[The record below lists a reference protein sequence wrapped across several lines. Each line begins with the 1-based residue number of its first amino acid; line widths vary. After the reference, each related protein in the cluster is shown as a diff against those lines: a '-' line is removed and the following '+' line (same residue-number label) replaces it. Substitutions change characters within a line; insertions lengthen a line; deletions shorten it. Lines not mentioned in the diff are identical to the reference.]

1 MKKLVCLGLCL
12 ILRGCTSTPVDKN
25 DAERKV
31 NVIEVSASPI
41 DKIEEMAIKD
51 FEATKTKE
59 ESEMYSLSEKI
70 KDFDVY
76 TKKYIS

>member
-31 NVIEVSASPI
+31 NVCKLRYLLLRYE
-41 DKIEEMAIKD
+41 IEEMAIKMLRPQRQ
-51 FEATKTKE
+51 
-59 ESEMYSLSEKI
+59 S
-70 KDFDVY
+70 
-76 TKKYIS
+76 